1 MKQLFILIVLGLFVA
16 AFIGAEE
23 SVLIDFTK
31 LAADVTLGKS
41 SVPNEN
47 GATLIDFSTV
57 AGATFT
63 DEEKA
68 GMKTSLALQN
78 WDVELASSSRTVVR
92 QSQSFTK
99 EAVTKATAKPL
110 PGGEEMAN
118 RKILGIRI
126 NFPVESFNSWAKVTP
141 PYDIPAFADKDTLQ
155 GDKLA
160 VAEADKGLGAKF
172 ENGYGVIKNVG
183 IIKSIS
189 TTVYGS
195 KFPNGFG
202 VIIIDQLGN
211 EQIIF
216 MDYLQFDGWR
226 TLTWSNPN
234 YIADVRNRELR
245 QYPLYPKSAP
255 HIKIGG
261 LIVYRDAMQ
270 EGGDFITY
278 IKDIK
283 VTYDKA
289 DLSTERDI
297 NDEAIWG
304 LLKERME
311 SRRLAELK
319 RLGNLQ
325 VLRYVEKLKMDQGK
339 ATE

>member
-1 MKQLFILIVLGLFVA
+1 MKRLIVLIALGLCFVVVA
-16 AFIGAEE
+16 GAEE

-31 LAADVTLGKS
+31 LAADVTLGKAS
-41 SVPNEN
+41 APNEN
-47 GATLIDFSTV
+47 GATLIDFATV
-57 AGATFT
+57 AGASFT

-68 GMKTSLALQN
+68 AMKTSLALQN
-78 WDVELASSSRTVVR
+78 WDVELASSSRTVDR
-92 QSQSFTK
+92 QALSFTK
-99 EAVTKATAKPL
+99 EAVTKPTAKPFN
-110 PGGEEMAN
+110 GEEMAN
-118 RKILGIRI
+118 RKVLGIRI

-141 PYDIPAFADKDTLQ
+141 PFDIPAFADKDALQ
-155 GDKLA
+155 GDKLV
-160 VAEADKGLGAKF
+160 VADADKGLGAKF
-172 ENGYGVIKNVG
+172 ENGLGVIKNVG

-189 TTVYGS
+189 ATVYGS

-202 VIIIDQLGN
+202 IILIDQTGN

-234 YIADVRNRELR
+234 YVSDVRNRELK

-255 HIKIGG
+255 HVKIAG
-261 LIVYRDAMQ
+261 IIIYRDAMQ

-278 IKDIK
+278 VKDIK
-283 VTYDKA
+283 ITYDKA
-289 DLSTERDI
+289 DLSTDRDI

-304 LLKERME
+304 ILQQRQE

-319 RLGNLQ
+319 RVGNLQ
-325 VLRYVEKLKMDQGK
+325 VLRYVEKLKMDQGS
-339 ATE
+339 ATK